1 MTLPASAHDLPA
13 RAAATGAAPAGAT
26 VGANAGAALGGP
38 ARGPVLRVLPGTADS
53 AGAARQLA
61 RQLLGDGDPSVETVM
76 LVVSEL
82 VTNAIVHTHSGA
94 PGGTITVALCPGPAG
109 TLVQVRDDGGTSEP
123 CLAAAGGGGEHGYG
137 LLLVDTL
144 ARAGAHC
151 PVPMAA
157 LPGAGS
163 ADGREWRAP
172 RRRASPFPAGR
183 SSLIRGRPSRVG
195 TAGSR
200 GNKGLTILTRL
211 RAVVRPA

>member
-13 RAAATGAAPAGAT
+13 RAAAARAAPTGPAATAAPAGANVGAT
-26 VGANAGAALGGP
+26 VGATASATVSANVGATASAKVGANGGAAPAGP

-109 TLVQVRDDGGTSEP
+109 TLVQVRDDGGTTEP
-123 CLAAAGGGGEHGYG
+123 CLATAGGGGEHGYG
-137 LLLVDTL
+137 LVLVDTL
-144 ARAGAHC
+144 AESWGT
-151 PVPMAA
+151 
-157 LPGAGS
+157 LPSPDGRITWCRVGGRPGMAGS
-163 ADGREWRAP
+163 A
-172 RRRASPFPAGR
+172 ASG
-183 SSLIRGRPSRVG
+183 
-195 TAGSR
+195 
-200 GNKGLTILTRL
+200 
-211 RAVVRPA
+211 